1 MFTFTYY
8 SCTKSYHV
16 APRVQGTPNRSQ
28 PGCLNWQKFWEELFH
43 LATLVLADHV
53 VAASILLNGGSTL
66 HLVDEESSSAFSIY
80 DATF

>member
-1 MFTFTYY
+1 M
-8 SCTKSYHV
+8 
-16 APRVQGTPNRSQ
+16 APRAQGTPNRSQ
-28 PGCLNWQKFWEELFH
+28 PGCLDWQKLEKNLFH
-43 LATLVLADHV
+43 LAALVFADHV